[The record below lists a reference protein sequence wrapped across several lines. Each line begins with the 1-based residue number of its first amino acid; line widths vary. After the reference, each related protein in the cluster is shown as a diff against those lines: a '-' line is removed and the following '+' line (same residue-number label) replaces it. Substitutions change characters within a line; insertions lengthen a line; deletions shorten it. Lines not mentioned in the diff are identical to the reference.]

1 MWNRPLA
8 CHVEETLRLQLAF
21 QCLQFSREETHPP
34 RSLHACGDE
43 LVTASRAIQINAA
56 ADNDDLSDGR
66 RLFAGANC
74 STEAHHVKRG
84 LFISQREVLMAGRAA
99 HGALHL
105 ASNDAIG

>member
-1 MWNRPLA
+1 MWNRPLT
-8 CHVEETLRLQLAF
+8 CHVKETLRLQLPL
-21 QCLQFSREETHPP
+21 QCLQFSREETHPT

-66 RLFAGANC
+66 CLFARAIG

-84 LFISQREVLMAGRAA
+84 HFISQRQVLMTSGAT

-105 ASNDAIG
+105 ASNDAIS